1 MRSTTRQDYLDRICR
16 VLRFVQEHLDEDLS
30 PAILSDVANL
40 SVYHFHRVF
49 SGLVGESL
57 AEHVRRLRLERAVGE
72 LCRTNRRVID
82 VALAAGYGAHEP
94 FTRSFRAHFGMPPSA
109 WREAGEPLV
118 FPPVLCGVHYG
129 PDEAVSHFVAL
140 EEDTKMIEVH
150 IETVPARRLLALS
163 HIGSYLDVGRMF
175 ERLMTAAGSRGLL
188 GPDSKAIG
196 IYYDDPE
203 TKPTAEL
210 RSHACVTVPAS
221 ENEPPPG
228 FEWLDLPGGEIALG
242 LHKGPYDQL
251 PHSYRWLFSQWLPSS
266 GREAA
271 DRPCYETY
279 LNDARTTPPEDLIR
293 QISIPLVA
301 RKVATQSV

>member
-1 MRSTTRQDYLDRICR
+1 MKSTTQQDYLDRICR

-57 AEHVRRLRLERAVGE
+57 AEHVRRLRLERAAGE

-82 VALAAGYGAHEP
+82 VALAAGSGAHEP
-94 FTRSFRAHFGMPPSA
+94 FTRSFRAHFGMPRSA

-163 HIGSYLDVGRMF
+163 HTGS
-175 ERLMTAAGSRGLL
+175 
-188 GPDSKAIG
+188 
-196 IYYDDPE
+196 
-203 TKPTAEL
+203 
-210 RSHACVTVPAS
+210 
-221 ENEPPPG
+221 
-228 FEWLDLPGGEIALG
+228 
-242 LHKGPYDQL
+242 
-251 PHSYRWLFSQWLPSS
+251 
-266 GREAA
+266 
-271 DRPCYETY
+271 
-279 LNDARTTPPEDLIR
+279 
-293 QISIPLVA
+293 
-301 RKVATQSV
+301 

>member
-1 MRSTTRQDYLDRICR
+1 MKSNTLQDYLDRICR
-16 VLRFVQEHLDEDLS
+16 VL
-30 PAILSDVANL
+30 
-40 SVYHFHRVF
+40 HFHRVF

-57 AEHVRRLRLERAVGE
+57 AEHIRRLRLERAAGE

-94 FTRSFRAHFGMPPSA
+94 FTRAFRAHFGMPPSA

-129 PDEAVSHFVAL
+129 PDEAVSDFVAL

-150 IETVPARRLLALS
+150 IENVPARRLLALS
-163 HIGSYLDVGRMF
+163 H
-175 ERLMTAAGSRGLL
+175 
-188 GPDSKAIG
+188 DSKAIG

-203 TKPTAEL
+203 TKPNRRAAKS
-210 RSHACVTVPAS
+210 RVRDGSGF

-228 FEWLDLPGGEIALG
+228 FEWLDLPGGEIAFG

-251 PHSYRWLFSQWLPSS
+251 VHSYRWLFSSVVALEWARSRGPAVL
-266 GREAA
+266 RNVFERCEDDAA
-271 DRPCYETY
+271 RGSD
-279 LNDARTTPPEDLIR
+279 DADLD
-293 QISIPLVA
+293 SFGG
-301 RKVATQSV
+301 SV

>member
-1 MRSTTRQDYLDRICR
+1 MKSTTRQDYLDRICR

-57 AEHVRRLRLERAVGE
+57 AEHVRRLRLERAAGE

-94 FTRSFRAHFGMPPSA
+94 FTRAFRAHFGMPPSA
-109 WREAGEPLV
+109 LREAGEPLV

-140 EEDTKMIEVH
+140 EEDTKMIEV
-150 IETVPARRLLALS
+150 
-163 HIGSYLDVGRMF
+163 
-175 ERLMTAAGSRGLL
+175 
-188 GPDSKAIG
+188 KAVG

-242 LHKGPYDQL
+242 LHKGPYDRLVQ
-251 PHSYRWLFSQWLPSS
+251 SYRWLFSQWLPSS

-279 LNDARTTPPEDLIR
+279 LNDARTTPPEDLMT

-301 RKVATQSV
+301 RS

>member
-1 MRSTTRQDYLDRICR
+1 MKSNTRQDYLDRICR
-16 VLRFVQEHLDEDLS
+16 VL
-30 PAILSDVANL
+30 
-40 SVYHFHRVF
+40 HFHRVF

-57 AEHVRRLRLERAVGE
+57 AEHVRRLRLERAAGE

-94 FTRSFRAHFGMPPSA
+94 FTRAFRAHFGMPPSA

-163 HIGSYLDVGRMF
+163 H
-175 ERLMTAAGSRGLL
+175 
-188 GPDSKAIG
+188 DSKAIG

-210 RSHACVTVPAS
+210 RSHVCVTVPAS

-228 FEWLDLPGGEIALG
+228 FEWLDLPGGEIAFG
-242 LHKGPYDQL
+242 LHKRTVRSAGLQL
-251 PHSYRWLFSQWLPSS
+251 P
-266 GREAA
+266 
-271 DRPCYETY
+271 
-279 LNDARTTPPEDLIR
+279 
-293 QISIPLVA
+293 VA
-301 RKVATQSV
+301 FQSVVALEWARSRGPAVLRNVSERCEDDAARESDDADLDSIGGSV

>member
-1 MRSTTRQDYLDRICR
+1 
-16 VLRFVQEHLDEDLS
+16 
-30 PAILSDVANL
+30 
-40 SVYHFHRVF
+40 
-49 SGLVGESL
+49 
-57 AEHVRRLRLERAVGE
+57 
-72 LCRTNRRVID
+72 
-82 VALAAGYGAHEP
+82 
-94 FTRSFRAHFGMPPSA
+94 
-109 WREAGEPLV
+109 
-118 FPPVLCGVHYG
+118 
-129 PDEAVSHFVAL
+129 
-140 EEDTKMIEVH
+140 MIEVH

-163 HIGSYLDVGRMF
+163 HTGSYLDVGKTF

-228 FEWLDLPGGEIALG
+228 FEWLDLPGGEIAFG

-251 PHSYRWLFSQWLPSS
+251 VHSYRWLFSQWLPSS

-279 LNDARTTPPEDLIR
+279 LNDARTTPPGDLMT

-301 RKVATQSV
+301 RS

>member
-1 MRSTTRQDYLDRICR
+1 MKSTTRQDYLDRICR

-150 IETVPARRLLALS
+150 IETVPAR
-163 HIGSYLDVGRMF
+163 
-175 ERLMTAAGSRGLL
+175 AARSAPIRRPSASTTTIRRRSR
-188 GPDSKAIG
+188 PPSC
-196 IYYDDPE
+196 E
-203 TKPTAEL
+203 
-210 RSHACVTVPAS
+210 VTRA
-221 ENEPPPG
+221 
-228 FEWLDLPGGEIALG
+228 
-242 LHKGPYDQL
+242 
-251 PHSYRWLFSQWLPSS
+251 
-266 GREAA
+266 
-271 DRPCYETY
+271 
-279 LNDARTTPPEDLIR
+279 
-293 QISIPLVA
+293 
-301 RKVATQSV
+301 

>member
-1 MRSTTRQDYLDRICR
+1 MKSNTRQDYLDRICR
-16 VLRFVQEHLDEDLS
+16 VLHV
-30 PAILSDVANL
+30 
-40 SVYHFHRVF
+40 HRVF

-57 AEHVRRLRLERAVGE
+57 AEHVRRLRLERAAGE

-94 FTRSFRAHFGMPPSA
+94 FMRAFRAHFGMPPSA
-109 WREAGEPLV
+109 RREAGEPLV
-118 FPPVLCGVHYG
+118 FPPVLCVVHYG
-129 PDEAVSHFVAL
+129 PDEAVSHFVPL
-140 EEDTKMIEVH
+140 EENTKMIEVH

-163 HIGSYLDVGRMF
+163 H
-175 ERLMTAAGSRGLL
+175 
-188 GPDSKAIG
+188 DSKAIG

-210 RSHACVTVPAS
+210 RSHACVTVRAS

-228 FEWLDLPGGEIALG
+228 FEWLDLPGVRS
-242 LHKGPYDQL
+242 
-251 PHSYRWLFSQWLPSS
+251 HSAFIKDRTISWSTATGGFLVQWLPSS

-279 LNDARTTPPEDLIR
+279 LNDVRTTPPEDLMT
-293 QISIPLVA
+293 QISIPLAA
-301 RKVATQSV
+301 RSSGKMP